1 MDKMAHQER
10 KASMIAAINDG
21 IDRIEDIKFIE
32 QVYAMV
38 VTKAA
43 KQIQIGGN
51 NHE

>member
-1 MDKMAHQER
+1 MSDSQEER

-38 VTKAA
+38 VIKAA
-43 KQIQIGGN
+43 KQIQTGGN